1 MVTGDN
7 LNTAKAIARECGI
20 LTDGEAIEG
29 PVFRD
34 MNIDEMRKLI
44 PKLQV
49 KSFFFLK
56 SYFGYFSPANRR
68 VANCIF
74 FYEPH
79 TIMSLDIGVK
89 FNFGYLTP
97 EAIQDLFLILR

>member
-34 MNIDEMRKLI
+34 MNINEMRKLI

-49 KSFFFLK
+49 KTFFC
-56 SYFGYFSPANRR
+56 PQ
-68 VANCIF
+68 VF
-74 FYEPH
+74 FNL
-79 TIMSLDIGVK
+79 TLDTSVLPIEGSQTV
-89 FNFGYLTP
+89 
-97 EAIQDLFLILR
+97 LFFMNPTQ

>member
-34 MNIDEMRKLI
+34 MNINEMRKLI

-49 KSFFFLK
+49 KSFSCPQVL
-56 SYFGYFSPANRR
+56 
-68 VANCIF
+68 
-74 FYEPH
+74 
-79 TIMSLDIGVK
+79 
-89 FNFGYLTP
+89 YLTLDTSVLP
-97 EAIQDLFLILR
+97 IKGLQTVLFFMNPTQYFL

>member
-49 KSFFFLK
+49 KSFFFNL
-56 SYFGYFSPANRR
+56 
-68 VANCIF
+68 
-74 FYEPH
+74 
-79 TIMSLDIGVK
+79 TLDTSVLPIEG
-89 FNFGYLTP
+89 L
-97 EAIQDLFLILR
+97 